1 MRVVHYLNQF
11 FGGLGGEEQAA
22 APLEIR
28 DGATGPGKRL
38 EQLLDAEA
46 EIVLTL
52 ICGDNYATENQD
64 QFIASALEKIRAAD
78 ADLFV
83 AGPCFLAGRYGVAA
97 GALCKAVQSQLEIP
111 VVTGMARENPGADLF
126 RESLYIID
134 SGENAA
140 KMGEVLA
147 RMARFAQKLSFK
159 QEIGSPTE
167 EGYIRRG
174 LIRDQFVEKT
184 AAERLVDMV
193 MAKAKGEPFESEM
206 LPATFE
212 RIPMPP
218 GVKDLKKATLMLITD
233 GGLVPKGNP
242 DKIQGSAATRW
253 GSYSIKDCDDLK
265 GEHYEI
271 SHGGYDPQFVR
282 QDPDRLVPLDVVR
295 ELEKEGMIG
304 ELCDEFISTSGLANP
319 LSNTR
324 RMGREIAEKAKR
336 LGVDAI
342 ILTST

>member
-11 FGGLGGEEQAA
+11 FGGIGGEDQAS

-28 DGATGPGKRL
+28 SAAIGPGKRL
-38 EQLLDAEA
+38 EQLLGTEA
-46 EIVLTL
+46 RIVLTL
-52 ICGDNYATENQD
+52 VCGDNYATENQD
-64 QFIASALEKIRAAD
+64 QFIASAIEEIRAAD
-78 ADLFV
+78 VDLLV

-97 GALCKAVQSQLEIP
+97 GALCRAVQSQLEIP
-111 VVTGMARENPGADLF
+111 AVTGMARENPGADLY

-134 SGENAA
+134 SGESAA

-147 RMARFAQKLSFK
+147 RMARFARKLRLNE
-159 QEIGSPTE
+159 EIGSPTE
-167 EGYIRRG
+167 EGYIPRG
-174 LIRDQFVEKT
+174 LIRDRFVEKT
-184 AAERLVDMV
+184 AAERLVEML
-193 MAKAKGEPFESEM
+193 MAKAKGQPFESEM
-206 LPATFE
+206 PPATFE

-218 GVKDLKKATLMLITD
+218 GVKDLKNAKLMLVTD

-253 GSYSIKDCDDLK
+253 GCYSIKDCDDLK
-265 GEHYEI
+265 GEDYEI

-282 QDPDRLVPLDVVR
+282 QDPDRLLPLDAAR
-295 ELEKEGMIG
+295 ELEKQGRIG
-304 ELCDEFISTSGLANP
+304 KLCDEFISTSGLANP

-324 RMGREIAEKAKR
+324 RMGREIADKAKR

>member
-11 FGGLGGEEQAA
+11 FGGLGGEEQAGM
-22 APLEIR
+22 PLEIR
-28 DGATGPGKRL
+28 EGAIGPGKRL
-38 EQLLDAEA
+38 EQLLGSEMQV
-46 EIVLTL
+46 VLTL
-52 ICGDNYATENQD
+52 ICGDNYAVERQD
-64 QFIASALEKIRAAD
+64 ELIASALEKIRASG
-78 ADLFV
+78 ADLFI
-83 AGPCFLAGRYGVAA
+83 AGPCFLAGRYGLAA

-111 VVTGMARENPGADLF
+111 AITAMARENPGADLY

-134 SGENAA
+134 SGESAA

-147 RMARFAQKLSFK
+147 RMACFARKVSFN
-159 QEIGSPTE
+159 QEIGSPAE
-167 EGYIRRG
+167 DGYIPRG

-193 MAKAKGEPFESEM
+193 IAKAKGQPFESEM
-206 LPATFE
+206 VPATFE

-218 GVKDLKKATLMLITD
+218 RVKDLKRAKLMLVTD

-253 GSYSIKDCDDLK
+253 GSYSIKNCDDLK
-265 GEHYEI
+265 SDDYEI

-304 ELCDEFISTSGLANP
+304 KLCDEFISTSGLANP

-324 RMGREIAEKAKR
+324 RMGREIADKAKR
-336 LGVDAI
+336 LGIDAI

>member
-11 FGGLGGEEQAA
+11 FGGLGGEEEAGML
-22 APLEIR
+22 LEIR
-28 DGATGPGKRL
+28 EGAIGPGKRL
-38 EQLLDAEA
+38 EQLLGSETQVA
-46 EIVLTL
+46 LTL
-52 ICGDNYATENQD
+52 ICGDNYAVEHQD
-64 QFIASALEKIRAAD
+64 ELIASALEKIRAAG
-78 ADLFV
+78 ADLFI
-83 AGPCFLAGRYGVAA
+83 AGPCFLAGRYGLAA
-97 GALCKAVQSQLEIP
+97 GALCKAAQSQLEIP
-111 VVTGMARENPGADLF
+111 AITAMARENPGADLY

-134 SGENAA
+134 SGESAA
-140 KMGEVLA
+140 KMGEVLP
-147 RMARFAQKLSFK
+147 RMACFARKVSFN
-159 QEIGSPTE
+159 QEIGSPAE
-167 EGYIRRG
+167 DGYIPRG

-193 MAKAKGEPFESEM
+193 IAKAKGQPFESEM
-206 LPATFE
+206 VPATFE

-218 GVKDLKKATLMLITD
+218 RVKDLKRAKLMLVTD

-242 DKIQGSAATRW
+242 DKIQGAAATRW

-304 ELCDEFISTSGLANP
+304 KLCDEFISTSGLANP

-324 RMGREIAEKAKR
+324 RMGREIADKAKR
-336 LGVDAI
+336 LGIDAI

>member
-22 APLEIR
+22 MPLEIH
-28 DGATGPGKRL
+28 DGPIGPGKRL
-38 EQLLDAEA
+38 EQLLGIEA
-46 EIVLTL
+46 QIVLTL
-52 ICGDNYATENQD
+52 VCGDNYATENQD
-64 QFIASALEKIRAAD
+64 QFIASAVKEIRAAG

-97 GALCKAVQSQLEIP
+97 GALCRAVQAQLKIP
-111 VVTGMARENPGADLF
+111 VVTGMARENPGADLY

-134 SGENAA
+134 SGESAA

-147 RMARFAQKLSFK
+147 RMARFAQKLSLK

-167 EGYIRRG
+167 EGYIPLG

-193 MAKAKGEPFESEM
+193 MAKAKGQPFESEM

-218 GVKDLKKATLMLITD
+218 SVKDLKKAKLMLITD

-253 GSYSIKDCDDLK
+253 GSYNIKDCDDLK

-295 ELEKEGMIG
+295 ELEKEGVIG
-304 ELCDEFISTSGLANP
+304 KLCDEFISTSGLANP

-324 RMGREIAEKAKR
+324 RMGREIADKAKR

>member
-1 MRVVHYLNQF
+1 MRFVHYLNQF
-11 FGGLGGEEQAA
+11 FGGLGGEEKAA
-22 APLEIR
+22 APLEAR
-28 DGATGPGKRL
+28 HGPVGPGKPL
-38 EQLLDAEA
+38 EQLLGGDARVA
-46 EIVLTL
+46 LTL
-52 ICGDNYATENQD
+52 ICGDNYAAENER
-64 QFIASALEKIRAAD
+64 AVVAAALEKVREAQ

-97 GALCKAVQSQLEIP
+97 GALCAAVQKQLGIP
-111 VVTGMARENPGADLF
+111 VITGMARENPGAELY
-126 RESLYIID
+126 REPLYIVD

-140 KMGEVLA
+140 RMGEALQK
-147 RMARFAQKLSFK
+147 MAKLAQKLIHRRA
-159 QEIGSPTE
+159 IGFPAE
-167 EGYIRRG
+167 EGYIARG

-184 AAERLVDMV
+184 AGERLVE
-193 MAKAKGEPFESEM
+193 MALAKVRGERFESEM
-206 LPATFE
+206 TLTTFAPA
-212 RIPMPP
+212 PMPP
-218 GVKDLKKATLMLITD
+218 PVTDLRKARVMLVTD

-253 GSYSIKDCDDLK
+253 GAYRIKDCVDLDGK
-265 GEHYEI
+265 DFEI

-282 QDPDRLVPLDVVR
+282 QDPDRLVPLDIMR
-295 ELEKEGMIG
+295 ELEAEGAIG

-324 RMGREIAEKAKR
+324 RMGREMADKARR